1 MLRTVNDQPTVW
13 DAILPVALLVLPVE
27 LGRLDELV
35 DDPVFFVPFFDAR
48 IGGPLIPM
56 ETYLQMMFLKF
67 RYRLSDA
74 ALCREVAN
82 SISWQLVLPD
92 PVRDTG
98 GPSDPAEEAHHRVWR
113 CGGRRAQRGL
123 VGQGR

>member
-1 MLRTVNDQPTVW
+1 MISNCEQKSLNESLSNYFSLSETKT
-13 DAILPVALLVLPVE
+13 
-27 LGRLDELV
+27 LG
-35 DDPVFFVPFFDAR
+35 
-48 IGGPLIPM
+48 IP
-56 ETYLQMMFLKF
+56 YLQMMFLKF

>member
-35 DDPVFFVPFFDAR
+35 DDPVFFVPFAPFFDAR

-56 ETYLQMMFLKF
+56 ETYLQMMF
-67 RYRLSDA
+67 S
-74 ALCREVAN
+74 EVP
-82 SISWQLVLPD
+82 LP
-92 PVRDTG
+92 V
-98 GPSDPAEEAHHRVWR
+98 ER
-113 CGGRRAQRGL
+113 CGVVSGGGRFDFLAAGFAGSRSGYGWPIRP
-123 VGQGR
+123 R